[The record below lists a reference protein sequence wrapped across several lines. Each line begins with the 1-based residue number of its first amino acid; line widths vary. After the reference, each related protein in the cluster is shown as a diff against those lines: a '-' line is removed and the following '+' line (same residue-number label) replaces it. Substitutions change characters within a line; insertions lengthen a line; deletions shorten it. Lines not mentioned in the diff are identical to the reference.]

1 MADVDF
7 KKIVSDAGIPTT
19 EAELNAA
26 WKKEVAD
33 AGSTISN
40 DSEYSP
46 FWRVITALVT
56 KPVLWLINFLIETVL
71 PNAFLKTA
79 VFDWAVELLAD
90 AVNLTRKDETFTIGQ
105 ITFTRGE
112 IGTSVTIPKDTI
124 IQTATLNGKVY
135 QVKVT
140 ETTNFLAGLST
151 VRVPVKAVEAGAAF
165 NLAAGY
171 YSILPEPLANIVQVR
186 NEADWITSPGADR
199 ESNLDLK
206 NRARNQFG
214 TASDFHTD
222 SVYRSLIAEFPG
234 VSVDAI
240 WFEHDAPRGPGTA
253 NAFVLF
259 DFAAPVSQYLADIN
273 QHITD
278 EGNHGHGDDLQVFQM
293 PEQTISLAVTVWH
306 KKGLA
311 TDAVSTLQQNV
322 RDFVNAAFRE
332 NSLFSPTLTLPFS
345 RFSFSNLDRELHNQ
359 FTGVQSVDYSLDD
372 IVTGLWIP
380 RLTSLTVTIQE
391 TE

>member
-7 KKIVSDAGIPTT
+7 KQIVSDAGIPTT

-26 WKKEVAD
+26 WKEEVTN

-40 DSEYSP
+40 DSDYSP

-90 AVNLTRKDETFTIGQ
+90 AVNLTRKDETFTTGE

-124 IQTATLNGKVY
+124 IQTPTLNGKVY

-140 ETTNFLAGLST
+140 QATSFLAGLST
-151 VRVPVKAVEAGAAF
+151 VRVPVKAVEAGSAF

-171 YSILPEPLANIVQVR
+171 YSILPVPLANIVQVR

-222 SVYRSLIAEFPG
+222 SVYRALISEFPG
-234 VSVDAI
+234 VTVDAI

-259 DFAAPVSQYLADIN
+259 DFAAPVAQYLTDIN
-273 QHITD
+273 THITD
-278 EGNHGHGDDLQVFQM
+278 DGNHGHGDDLQVFQM
-293 PEQTISLAVTVWH
+293 PEQTVSLVVTVWH
-306 KKGLA
+306 KKGLGS
-311 TDAVSTLQQNV
+311 DAVTTLKNNV

-332 NSLFSPTLTLPFS
+332 NKEFSPTLTLPFS

-359 FTGVQSVDYSLDD
+359 FTGIHSVDYSLDD
-372 IVTGLWIP
+372 IVTERWIP
-380 RLTSLTVTIQE
+380 RLTSLIVNIQE